1 MRRILA
7 IAFIAVACVAA
18 TAGTARAA
26 DVITVKVPFAF
37 TVHGQSFPAGSYTIE
52 RETPTVLLIRGEN
65 GNRLSTFVQ
74 TVPAGGHDPAGE
86 MPSLTFKRF
95 ENQYK
100 LSAVWEDGRE
110 GLDLMN

>member
-7 IAFIAVACVAA
+7 IAFCAVACLAA

-37 TVHGQSFPAGSYTIE
+37 TVHGMNFPAGNYTIE
-52 RETPTVLLIRGEN
+52 RQTPTVLLIRGEK
-65 GNRLSTFVQ
+65 GNTASTFVY
-74 TVPAGGHDPAGE
+74 TVPAAGHDPAGE
-86 MPSLTFKRF
+86 MPSVTFKKF

-100 LSAVWEDGRE
+100 LSAVWEDKSD
-110 GLDLMN
+110 GLELMN